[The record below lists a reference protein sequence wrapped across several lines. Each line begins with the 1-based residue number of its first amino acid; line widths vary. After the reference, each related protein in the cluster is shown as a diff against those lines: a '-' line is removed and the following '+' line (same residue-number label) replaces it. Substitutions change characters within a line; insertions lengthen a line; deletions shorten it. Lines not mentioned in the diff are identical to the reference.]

1 MTGCA
6 GVWNQYTLLIVT
18 LVIGFGVGNL
28 TSVMS
33 VITSVKLVIYP
44 QDPLVRGFGGRQ
56 NGQNHIDTRVTLI
69 MSLQGM
75 M

>member
-1 MTGCA
+1 MTGSS
-6 GVWNQYTLLIVT
+6 GVWDWYILFIVT

-28 TSVMS
+28 ASVLS
-33 VITSVKLVIYP
+33 VITSVRLVIYP
-44 QDPLVRGFGGRQ
+44 HDPLVSGSGDRQ
-56 NGQNHIDTRVTLI
+56 NGQNHTDTRVTLI